1 MIESYFTKRENMDL
15 LVVYQN
21 ELLALVAILVVIF
34 IYIKMKRKTAIDT
47 PVKKTQESL
56 QTEAIE
62 TAGKV
67 KERQPTKEPETLST
81 EQENVPEEHTLTQL
95 DGKEEGDFGI
105 AEEETKPLKK
115 EALQKKIITK
125 REVPS
130 HAKIVKDDFKDFS
143 GQRILLAEDNIIN
156 QKVIQGLLAESGI
169 EITVANDGV
178 ETLEILEKDNNFVMV
193 LMDAHMPRMD
203 GFKATRKI
211 RENPNYNHIVVVA
224 LSGDTAVD
232 DIKKMN
238 EAGMAEHLEKPLK
251 MDALYDVLYA
261 YTPDENSSDSNNS
274 YSEIDIE
281 DGLEIS
287 GRDSDFYHEILNEFI
302 QSYED
307 AHQVIDALVKHNNIQ
322 NADRL
327 LLDIIGVS
335 ANIGAQKLNKTAIHL
350 KTSLASDDNEKSRL
364 LFEFKEKLE
373 SLIKEIKRYLSI
385 SS

>member
-56 QTEAIE
+56 QTEVIE

-67 KERQPTKEPETLST
+67 EEKQPTKEPETLST

-203 GFKATRKI
+203 GFEATRKI

-238 EAGMAEHLEKPLK
+238 EAGMPEHLEKPLK

-373 SLIKEIKRYLSI
+373 SLIKEIKKYLSI

>member
-1 MIESYFTKRENMDL
+1 MDL

-21 ELLALVAILVVIF
+21 ELLALVAILVIIF
-34 IYIKMKRKTAIDT
+34 IYIIMKRKIAIDT
-47 PVKKTQESL
+47 PVKKTQENL
-56 QTEAIE
+56 QTEAAE
-62 TAGKV
+62 TTSKV
-67 KERQPTKEPETLST
+67 EEEKTTKEPEVLST
-81 EQENVPEEHTLTQL
+81 EQENAPEENTLTQL

-105 AEEETKPLKK
+105 VEEETKPLKK
-115 EALQKKIITK
+115 EAVQKKTITK

-156 QKVIQGLLAESGI
+156 QKVIQGLLADSGI

-178 ETLEILEKDNNFVMV
+178 EALEILEKDNNFVMV
-193 LMDAHMPRMD
+193 LMDAHMPRID
-203 GFKATRKI
+203 GFEATRKI
-211 RENPNYNHIVVVA
+211 RENPNYDHIVVVA
-224 LSGDTAVD
+224 LSGDTAAD
-232 DIKKMN
+232 DIRKMN
-238 EAGMAEHLEKPLK
+238 EAGMTEHLEKPLK

-261 YTPDENSSDSNNS
+261 YTPDENANDSNSN

-281 DGLEIS
+281 EGLEIS
-287 GRDSDFYHEILNEFI
+287 GRDNDFYHEILNEFI
-302 QSYED
+302 KSYED
-307 AHQVIDALVKHNNIQ
+307 AHEVIDALVKHNNIQ
-322 NADRL
+322 NADKL

-373 SLIKEIKRYLSI
+373 NLVKEIKKYLQSN
-385 SS
+385 S